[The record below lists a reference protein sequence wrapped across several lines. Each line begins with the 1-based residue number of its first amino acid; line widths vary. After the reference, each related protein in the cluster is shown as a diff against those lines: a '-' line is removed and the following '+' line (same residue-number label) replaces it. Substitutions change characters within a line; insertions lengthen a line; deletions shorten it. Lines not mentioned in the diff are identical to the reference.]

1 MTTEKKTLLTNEEA
15 INRVKAA
22 VEKSGWTG
30 AAATIDHWLKDSY
43 SGRVEKN
50 YRYYYFAGIIDSL
63 AWSGIISSEECEM
76 IIDSLIENEF

>member
-30 AAATIDHWLKDSY
+30 AAATIDYWLKEPCVHEER
-43 SGRVEKN
+43 G
-50 YRYYYFAGIIDSL
+50 YRYFYFQGIIDSL
-63 AWSGIISSEECEM
+63 TWSGIISNEERRQ
-76 IIDSLIENEF
+76 IIESLIENEF

>member
-22 VEKSGWTG
+22 VEESGWTG
-30 AAATIDHWLKDSY
+30 AAATIDRWLKRPCSE
-43 SGRVEKN
+43 REEKSE
-50 YRYYYFAGIIDSL
+50 RYYYFTGIIDSL
-63 AWSGIISSEECEM
+63 AWSGIISFEERDM